1 MCCSPGRRR
10 DILKIGILRGRVV
23 YIYVVDEKKNDIM
36 KGPEFLK
43 YINPVLTTLQ
53 ANGGA
58 GNSSNVIEQIIE
70 ELGITDEELEEATSN
85 GQSRIRNQIQWA
97 RFYLFKAGLIDNAQR
112 GIWRL
117 TNEGLEKTL
126 TDDDVYIL
134 FKGVQESVKK
144 SPTVTPKKLD
154 QKFEETA
161 TEDEEHSIGLLNLIQ
176 NLPAGGFEKLCK
188 RLLTEIGINDITI
201 TGGSGDQGIDGKG
214 IVKLNDVVSLNIVFQ
229 CKRYKETVSP
239 HHVRDFRGAMQGRG
253 EKGLIITTGRFT
265 KEAKNEANRDGVT
278 PIELI
283 DGDRLVELFEKHH
296 LGLKPVIVFEIDYE
310 FFKGFN

>member
-1 MCCSPGRRR
+1 
-10 DILKIGILRGRVV
+10 
-23 YIYVVDEKKNDIM
+23 M

-43 YINPVLTTLQ
+43 YVNPVLTALQ

-58 GNSSNVIEQIIE
+58 GNSSDIIEQVIDK
-70 ELGITDEELEEATSN
+70 LGITETELEETTSN
-85 GQSRIRNQIQWA
+85 GQSRIRNQMQWA

-117 TNEGLEKTL
+117 TNEGLDKKLNDEG
-126 TDDDVYIL
+126 VYNL
-134 FKGVQESVKK
+134 FKSVQDSVKK
-144 SPTVTPKKLD
+144 TPTTKPQKTEP
-154 QKFEETA
+154 KFENTP
-161 TEDEEHSIGLLNLIQ
+161 TEDEEHSLGLINIIQ
-176 NLPAGGFEKLCK
+176 NLPASGFEKLCK
-188 RLLTEIGINDITI
+188 RLLTEIGINEITI

-265 KEAKNEANRDGVT
+265 KEAKAEANRDGVT

-283 DGDRLVELFEKHH
+283 DGDRLVELFEKYH
-296 LGLKPVIVFEIDYE
+296 LGLKPVTVFEIDQD
-310 FFKGFN
+310 FFKSFS

>member
-1 MCCSPGRRR
+1 
-10 DILKIGILRGRVV
+10 
-23 YIYVVDEKKNDIM
+23 M

-58 GNSSNVIEQIIE
+58 GNSSNIIEQIIE
-70 ELGITDEELEEATSN
+70 SLGITEEELEEPTSN

-117 TNEGLEKTL
+117 TNEGLEKKL
-126 TDDDVYIL
+126 NNEDVYTL

-144 SPTVTPKKLD
+144 TPIITPKKSEE
-154 QKFEETA
+154 KFETTS
-161 TEDEEHSIGLLNLIQ
+161 TEDEEHTIGLLNLIQ
-176 NLPAGGFEKLCK
+176 SLPAAGFEKLCK

-265 KEAKNEANRDGVT
+265 KEAKNEASRDGVT

-296 LGLKPVIVFEIDYE
+296 LGLKPVTVFEIDNE
-310 FFKGFN
+310 FFKGFS

>member
-1 MCCSPGRRR
+1 
-10 DILKIGILRGRVV
+10 
-23 YIYVVDEKKNDIM
+23 M

-43 YINPVLTTLQ
+43 YVNPVLTTLQ

-70 ELGITDEELEEATSN
+70 QLGITDEELEEATSN

-97 RFYLFKAGLIDNAQR
+97 RFYLFKSGLIDNAQI

-117 TNEGLEKTL
+117 TNEGLEKNL
-126 TDDDVYIL
+126 SDEDVYTL

-144 SPTVTPKKLD
+144 SPTDSPKKVD
-154 QKFEETA
+154 KKSEEKFEETA
-161 TEDEEHSIGLLNLIQ
+161 TEDEEHTIGLLNIIQ
-176 NLPAGGFEKLCK
+176 NLPAAGFEKLCK

-214 IVKLNDVVSLNIVFQ
+214 LVKLNDVVSLNIVFQ

-239 HHVRDFRGAMQGRG
+239 HHVRDFRGAMLGRG

-296 LGLKPVIVFEIDYE
+296 LGLKPVIVFEIDHE

>member
-1 MCCSPGRRR
+1 
-10 DILKIGILRGRVV
+10 
-23 YIYVVDEKKNDIM
+23 M

-43 YINPVLTTLQ
+43 YVNPVLTALQ
-53 ANGGA
+53 LNGGA
-58 GNSSNVIEQIIE
+58 GDSSDIIEQVIDK
-70 ELGITDEELEEATSN
+70 LGISEEDLEETTSN

-117 TNEGLEKTL
+117 TNEGLDRKLNDEG
-126 TDDDVYIL
+126 VYNL
-134 FKGVQESVKK
+134 FKSVQDSVKK
-144 SPTVTPKKLD
+144 TPTSKPKKEEPV
-154 QKFEETA
+154 FENVP
-161 TEDEEHSIGLLNLIQ
+161 TEDEEHSSNLIFIIQ
-176 NLPAGGFEKLCK
+176 NLTPSGFEKLCK
-188 RLLTEIGINDITI
+188 RLLTEIGINEIVI

-265 KEAKNEANRDGVT
+265 KEAKSEANRDGVT

-283 DGDRLVELFEKHH
+283 DGNRLIELFEKYK
-296 LGLKPVIVFEIDYE
+296 LGLKPVTVYEIDHE

>member
-1 MCCSPGRRR
+1 
-10 DILKIGILRGRVV
+10 
-23 YIYVVDEKKNDIM
+23 M

-43 YINPVLTTLQ
+43 FINPVLTTLQ
-53 ANGGA
+53 LNGGA
-58 GNSSNVIEQIIE
+58 GNSSEVIEQIIDK
-70 ELGITDEELEEATSN
+70 LGISDSELEEKTSN

-117 TNEGLEKTL
+117 TNEGLDKKL
-126 TDDDVYIL
+126 NDDDVYEL
-134 FKGVQESVKK
+134 FIGVQDSVKK
-144 SPTVTPKKLD
+144 IPTSKPKKEEP
-154 QKFEETA
+154 KFENIS
-161 TEDEEHSIGLLNLIQ
+161 TEDEEHSIGLINLIQ
-176 NLPAGGFEKLCK
+176 SLPPAGFEKLCK
-188 RLLTEIGINDITI
+188 RLLTEIGIIEIVI

-214 IVKLNDVVSLNIVFQ
+214 LVKLNDVVSLNIVFQ

-265 KEAKNEANRDGVT
+265 KEAKGEANREGVT

-283 DGDRLVELFEKHH
+283 DGNRLIELFEKYR
-296 LGLKPVIVFEIDYE
+296 LGLKPVIVFEIDHE
-310 FFKGFN
+310 FFRGFN

>member
-1 MCCSPGRRR
+1 
-10 DILKIGILRGRVV
+10 
-23 YIYVVDEKKNDIM
+23 M

-70 ELGITDEELEEATSN
+70 SLGITDEELEEATSN

-126 TDDDVYIL
+126 TDEGVYSL

-144 SPTVTPKKLD
+144 SPDVTPKKLEA
-154 QKFEETA
+154 KFEETV

-176 NLPAGGFEKLCK
+176 NLPAAGFEKLCK
-188 RLLTEIGINDITI
+188 RLLTEIGISDIII

-214 IVKLNDVVSLNIVFQ
+214 LVKLNDVVSLNIVFQ

-296 LGLKPVIVFEIDYE
+296 LGLKPIIVFEIDYE

>member
-1 MCCSPGRRR
+1 
-10 DILKIGILRGRVV
+10 
-23 YIYVVDEKKNDIM
+23 M

-58 GNSSNVIEQIIE
+58 GNSSNIIEQVIED
-70 ELGITDEELEEATSN
+70 LGITEEELEEATSN

-117 TNEGLEKTL
+117 TNEGLEKHL
-126 TDDDVYIL
+126 TDEDVYTL
-134 FKGVQESVKK
+134 FKDVQESVKK
-144 SPTVTPKKLD
+144 SPTATPKKIEE
-154 QKFEETA
+154 KFEDIT

-176 NLPAGGFEKLCK
+176 NLPAAGFEKLCK

-265 KEAKNEANRDGVT
+265 KEAKNEASRDGVT

-296 LGLKPVIVFEIDYE
+296 LGLKPVTVFEIDND
-310 FFKGFN
+310 FFKGFS

>member
-1 MCCSPGRRR
+1 M
-10 DILKIGILRGRVV
+10 
-23 YIYVVDEKKNDIM
+23 KK
-36 KGPEFLK
+36 GSEFLK
-43 YINPVLTTLQ
+43 YINPVLTILQ
-53 ANGGA
+53 ENGGA
-58 GNSSNVIEQIIE
+58 GNSSNVIEQVIE
-70 ELGITDEELEEATSN
+70 KMGITDRELQETNASGE
-85 GQSRIRNQIQWA
+85 SRIRNQIQWA
-97 RFYLFKAGLIDNAQR
+97 RFYLFKAGLIDNSQR

-117 TNEGLEKTL
+117 TNEGLEKKL
-126 TDDDVYIL
+126 SEDDVYNL
-134 FKGVQESVKK
+134 MKSVQESGKK
-144 SPTVTPKKLD
+144 PNAVLSKKL
-154 QKFEETA
+154 EEKLEDTS
-161 TEDEEHSIGLLNLIQ
+161 TEDEEHSVELLNLIQ
-176 NLPAGGFEKLCK
+176 NLPPAGFEKLCK

-265 KEAKNEANRDGVT
+265 KEAKNEASRDGVT

-296 LGLKPVIVFEIDYE
+296 LGLKPVTVFEIDSE
-310 FFKGFN
+310 FFKGFC

>member
-1 MCCSPGRRR
+1 
-10 DILKIGILRGRVV
+10 
-23 YIYVVDEKKNDIM
+23 M

-43 YINPVLTTLQ
+43 YIKPVLTTLQ

-70 ELGITDEELEEATSN
+70 NLGITDEELEDATSN

-112 GIWRL
+112 GTWRL
-117 TNEGLEKTL
+117 TNEGLEKKL
-126 TDDDVYIL
+126 SDDGVYEL

-144 SPTVTPKKLD
+144 TPTVIPKKPEL
-154 QKFEETA
+154 KFEETA
-161 TEDEEHSIGLLNLIQ
+161 TEDEEHTVGLLNLIQ
-176 NLPAGGFEKLCK
+176 NLPAAGFEKLCK

-201 TGGSGDQGIDGKG
+201 TGGTGDQGIDGKG

-265 KEAKNEANRDGVT
+265 KEAKNEASRDGVT

>member
-1 MCCSPGRRR
+1 
-10 DILKIGILRGRVV
+10 
-23 YIYVVDEKKNDIM
+23 M

-43 YINPVLTTLQ
+43 YINPVLTALQ
-53 ANGGA
+53 LNGGA
-58 GNSSNVIEQIIE
+58 GNSSDIIEQVIDK
-70 ELGITDEELEEATSN
+70 LGITETELEETTSN

-117 TNEGLEKTL
+117 TNEGLDRKL
-126 TDDDVYIL
+126 NDDGIYNL
-134 FKGVQESVKK
+134 FKGVQDSVKK
-144 SPTVTPKKLD
+144 SPIAKPKREEPV
-154 QKFEETA
+154 FENIP
-161 TEDEEHSIGLLNLIQ
+161 TEDEEHSIGLITIIQ
-176 NLPAGGFEKLCK
+176 SLTPAGFERLCK
-188 RLLTEIGINDITI
+188 RLLTEIGINEIVI

-265 KEAKNEANRDGVT
+265 KEAKGEANRDGVT

-283 DGDRLVELFEKHH
+283 DGDRLIELFEKYR
-296 LGLKPVIVFEIDYE
+296 LGLKPVTVYEIDHD

>member
-1 MCCSPGRRR
+1 
-10 DILKIGILRGRVV
+10 
-23 YIYVVDEKKNDIM
+23 M

-53 ANGGA
+53 SNGGA
-58 GNSSNVIEQIIE
+58 GDSSNVIEQVIDG
-70 ELGITDEELEEATSN
+70 LGISETDLEETTSN

-97 RFYLFKAGLIDNAQR
+97 RFYLFKAGLIDNTQR

-117 TNEGLEKTL
+117 TNEGL
-126 TDDDVYIL
+126 D
-134 FKGVQESVKK
+134 
-144 SPTVTPKKLD
+144 KKLD
-154 QKFEETA
+154 QESVYKLFKDVQDSVKKAPNSKPKEKELKFENIP
-161 TEDEEHSIGLLNLIQ
+161 TEDEEHSIGLINLIQ
-176 NLPAGGFEKLCK
+176 SLTPAGFEKLCK
-188 RLLTEIGINDITI
+188 RLLIEIGINEILI

-265 KEAKNEANRDGVT
+265 KEAKSEANRDGVT

-283 DGDRLVELFEKHH
+283 DGNRLVELFEKYR
-296 LGLKPVIVFEIDYE
+296 LGLKPVTIFEIDLE

>member
-1 MCCSPGRRR
+1 
-10 DILKIGILRGRVV
+10 
-23 YIYVVDEKKNDIM
+23 M

-58 GNSSNVIEQIIE
+58 GNSSNVIDQIIE
-70 ELGITDEELEEATSN
+70 SLGITDEELEEATSN

-126 TDDDVYIL
+126 TDDGVYSL

-144 SPTVTPKKLD
+144 STDVAPKKLEA
-154 QKFEETA
+154 KFEETV

-176 NLPAGGFEKLCK
+176 NLPAAGFEKLCK

-214 IVKLNDVVSLNIVFQ
+214 LVKLNDVVSLNIVFQ

-265 KEAKNEANRDGVT
+265 KEAKGEASRDGVT

-283 DGDRLVELFEKHH
+283 DGDRLVDMLEQLE
-296 LGLKPVIVFEIDYE
+296 LGLRPIKTYELDHAFFNEFEV
-310 FFKGFN
+310 

>member
-1 MCCSPGRRR
+1 M
-10 DILKIGILRGRVV
+10 I
-23 YIYVVDEKKNDIM
+23 
-36 KGPEFLK
+36 
-43 YINPVLTTLQ
+43 TLQ

-70 ELGITDEELEEATSN
+70 SLGITDEELEETTSN
-85 GQSRIRNQIQWA
+85 GQSRVRNQIQWV
-97 RFYLFKAGLIDNAQR
+97 RFYLFKAGLIDNTQR

-117 TNEGLEKTL
+117 TNEGLEKNL

-144 SPTVTPKKLD
+144 SPIVTPKKLEL
-154 QKFEETA
+154 KFEDIA

-188 RLLTEIGINDITI
+188 RLLTEIGINDIII

-214 IVKLNDVVSLNIVFQ
+214 VVKLNDVVSLNIVFQ

-265 KEAKNEANRDGVT
+265 KEAKSEANRDGVT

-283 DGDRLVELFEKHH
+283 DGDRLVELFEKYH

-310 FFKGFN
+310 FFKGFS

>member
-1 MCCSPGRRR
+1 
-10 DILKIGILRGRVV
+10 
-23 YIYVVDEKKNDIM
+23 M

-53 ANGGA
+53 ENGGA
-58 GNSSNVIEQIIE
+58 GNSTNVIEQIITK
-70 ELGITDEELEEATSN
+70 LGITEKELEEATSN

-97 RFYLFKAGLIDNAQR
+97 RFYLFKAGFIDNAQR

-117 TNEGLEKTL
+117 TNEGLEKKL
-126 TDDDVYIL
+126 TDDDVYAL

-144 SPTVTPKKLD
+144 TPTSIPKKHD
-154 QKFEETA
+154 QKFDETA
-161 TEDEEHSIGLLNLIQ
+161 TEDEEHSIGLLTLIQ
-176 NLPAGGFEKLCK
+176 NLPASGFEKLCK
-188 RLLTEIGINDITI
+188 RLLTEIGINDII
-201 TGGSGDQGIDGKG
+201 VTGGSGDQGIDGKG

-253 EKGLIITTGRFT
+253 EKGLIIITGRFT
-265 KEAKNEANRDGVT
+265 KEAKGEASRDGVT

-296 LGLKPVIVFEIDYE
+296 LGLKPVTVFEIDHE
-310 FFKGFN
+310 FFKGFT

>member
-1 MCCSPGRRR
+1 
-10 DILKIGILRGRVV
+10 
-23 YIYVVDEKKNDIM
+23 M

-43 YINPVLTTLQ
+43 YIKPVLTTLQ
-53 ANGGA
+53 ENGGA
-58 GNSSNVIEQIIE
+58 GNSSSVIEQVIE
-70 ELGITDEELEEATSN
+70 KLGITDEELEETTSN

-97 RFYLFKAGLIDNAQR
+97 RFYLFKAGLIDNSQR

-117 TNEGLEKTL
+117 SNDGLEKNIS
-126 TDDDVYIL
+126 DNDVYSL

-144 SPTVTPKKLD
+144 LPVAIPKKTEL
-154 QKFEETA
+154 KFEEDT
-161 TEDEEHSIGLLNLIQ
+161 TEDEEHSLGLLNLIQ
-176 NLPAGGFEKLCK
+176 SMPAGGFEKLCK

-214 IVKLNDVVSLNIVFQ
+214 LVKLNDVVSLNIVFQ

-296 LGLKPVIVFEIDYE
+296 LGLKPVTVFEIDYE